1 MLNFFHDLR
10 YGVRTLSKR
19 PGFAATAIITLALGI
34 GLNTTIFSLFNA
46 AVLKQLPVRDAS
58 RVVDLYSRQPES
70 NRLSVFSYPEFVF
83 YRDNNTAFEG
93 VAAFAGT
100 RVLLGNAA
108 SSGADGR
115 PEWIH
120 GALVSGNYFDLLGT
134 RAALGRTFL
143 PEEDKVPGANP
154 VVVLSYGA
162 WQSRFGGDPKLIG
175 KTIKFNDLQ
184 YTVIGVAPASFI
196 GTEPGLPDFWIPMM
210 MSGNAHFGPTWL
222 DQRDSGWLRLVARLK
237 PDANLQIASSE
248 MAVLA
253 SRFHAADTV
262 QTARAATTIVAPAG
276 MLNPDEQSD
285 AIPFAV
291 LLLAA
296 VTLVLLIACAN
307 VANLQ
312 LARGLS
318 RQKEMGIR
326 TSLGAT
332 RGRLIRQLFAEE
344 LVLAAAAGG
353 LGLLLA
359 WWGAGLMLAILQPPG
374 ENSLLLSLTPDWRV
388 IAYALGISLLAAIV
402 SGIVPALRVSRQDPL
417 HAMKEDGGAS
427 GFHATSKAR
436 AFLVVSQVSLAFF
449 LLLGAGLLARALGK
463 ARNVDPGF
471 NTTHVAVLA
480 PELRARNYDQNRRT
494 QFNRDLVERIRT
506 LPGVQNVAFSRS
518 VPLSTDFMQTAAM
531 AEGNEPPPD
540 QQPKLVN
547 FNEVS
552 ADFFSTLGIP
562 IPRGRAFT
570 PAEVSQGARVVVISA
585 SLAEMLWPG
594 EDAIGKRLRSG
605 RTSPTYEVVGVAN
618 DVRNVYLW
626 SQKVPYLYR
635 PPAVRTSKDEDIMDA
650 KILVRTNSDPSGLI
664 ASLPA
669 LSRDL
674 DPTVPVS
681 AQILSENIA
690 TWVWPSQLGAAVS
703 TALGL
708 LAMLLASVGIAGV
721 TSFAV
726 SQRTREIGIRMAL
739 GADSRAVVRQFIGQM
754 SRLVLIGTA
763 VGLALGI
770 LASRLLSSF
779 LYGLSALDAFAF
791 IAVTIFMLAVSL
803 VASYIPARRAMRV
816 DPMIALRY
824 E

>member
-1 MLNFFHDLR
+1 M
-10 YGVRTLSKR
+10 
-19 PGFAATAIITLALGI
+19 
-34 GLNTTIFSLFNA
+34 
-46 AVLKQLPVRDAS
+46 
-58 RVVDLYSRQPES
+58 
-70 NRLSVFSYPEFVF
+70 
-83 YRDNNTAFEG
+83 
-93 VAAFAGT
+93 
-100 RVLLGNAA
+100 
-108 SSGADGR
+108 
-115 PEWIH
+115 
-120 GALVSGNYFDLLGT
+120 
-134 RAALGRTFL
+134 
-143 PEEDKVPGANP
+143 
-154 VVVLSYGA
+154 
-162 WQSRFGGDPKLIG
+162 IG

-196 GTEPGLPDFWIPMM
+196 GTEPGLPDFWIPIM

-237 PDANLQIASSE
+237 PDATLQSASSE
-248 MAVLA
+248 IAVLA

-285 AIPFAV
+285 AIPFAI

-332 RGRLIRQLFAEE
+332 RGRLIRQLFAES

-374 ENSLLLSLTPDWRV
+374 ENSLLLSLSPDWRV

-417 HAMKEDGGAS
+417 HAMKEDEAP
-427 GFHATSKAR
+427 
-436 AFLVVSQVSLAFF
+436 LAFTPLPKRAHF
-449 LLLGAGLLARALGK
+449 SSSARSLSHFSFCLEPAFSHALSAKPAPSIRASTRLTSPSSLRNCALATMTRIAALNST
-463 ARNVDPGF
+463 AISSNASAHFR
-471 NTTHVAVLA
+471 
-480 PELRARNYDQNRRT
+480 
-494 QFNRDLVERIRT
+494 
-506 LPGVQNVAFSRS
+506 GVQNVAFSRS

-531 AEGNEPPPD
+531 AEGKEPPPD

-570 PAEVSQGARVVVISA
+570 PAEVSQGAKVVVISA

-650 KILVRTNSDPSGLI
+650 KILVRTNSDPSALI
-664 ASLPA
+664 ASLPGSFA
-669 LSRDL
+669 RSRSHR
-674 DPTVPVS
+674 PRQRANSVRKYRH
-681 AQILSENIA
+681 
-690 TWVWPSQLGAAVS
+690 
-703 TALGL
+703 LGL
-708 LAMLLASVGIAGV
+708 AFA
-721 TSFAV
+721 TRRRSFHRARFARIV
-726 SQRTREIGIRMAL
+726 ISISRYSRSNFIRSLSAHSRNRNPHGPRRRFTL
-739 GADSRAVVRQFIGQM
+739 RRPSIRRANVAPRFHRHSRRSRARHSRFAPALQF
-754 SRLVLIGTA
+754 
-763 VGLALGI
+763 
-770 LASRLLSSF
+770 
-779 LYGLSALDAFAF
+779 
-791 IAVTIFMLAVSL
+791 SL
-803 VASYIPARRAMRV
+803 RTQRARR
-816 DPMIALRY
+816 LRFY
-824 E
+824 RRNYFHAGRLAGRFLHPSPPRHARRSHDRAPLRIICTDFRFA